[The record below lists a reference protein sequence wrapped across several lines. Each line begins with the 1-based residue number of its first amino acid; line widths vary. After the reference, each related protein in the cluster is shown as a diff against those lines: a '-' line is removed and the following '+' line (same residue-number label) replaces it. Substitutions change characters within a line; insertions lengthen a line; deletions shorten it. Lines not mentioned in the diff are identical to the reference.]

1 VCIFWSKG
9 THFRPVWGSKSG
21 CSSERVFPI
30 SSVQRQG
37 CKSYPLHSLQISFEQ
52 RVQGEDD
59 IVAETLEL
67 RRKGGKIRTS
77 FIQLMIKKTH
87 YMHCTRMVIAKL

>member
-67 RRKGGKIRTS
+67 RRKRGKS
-77 FIQLMIKKTH
+77 EPVSYSL
-87 YMHCTRMVIAKL
+87 